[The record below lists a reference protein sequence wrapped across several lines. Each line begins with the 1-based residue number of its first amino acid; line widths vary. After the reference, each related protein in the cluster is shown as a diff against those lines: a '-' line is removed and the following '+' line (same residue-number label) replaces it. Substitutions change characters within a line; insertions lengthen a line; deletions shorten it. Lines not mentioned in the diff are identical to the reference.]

1 MNDTIKGIII
11 VVAITSSML
20 VVGATTTMIPIMQ
33 NSFASKKYDFKEAER
48 DPNTNINTNTN
59 TNINTNS
66 GDDSTTTVTSS
77 STTGNLVI
85 HIICP
90 TTIGKCGR
98 IEFPIT
104 VTGNNPQPS
113 SFTLRNEQSQYVKL
127 GPGSYT
133 VHESVPR
140 GFYTPRFTGDC
151 EQTGHDSPDA
161 TGTISG
167 EHTQSCH
174 IINH

>member
-11 VVAITSSML
+11 VVAIISSML
-20 VVGATTTMIPIMQ
+20 VAGATTKIPIMQ
-33 NSFASKKYDFKEAER
+33 SSFASKKYDFKGAER
-48 DPNTNINTNTN
+48 DPNTNININTN

-66 GDDSTTTVTSS
+66 AHSTTTVTSS

-85 HIICP
+85 HILCP
-90 TTIGKCGR
+90 ILERCGR
-98 IEFPIT
+98 TEFPIT

-113 SFTLRNEQSQYVKL
+113 SFTLRTEQSQYVKL

-151 EQTGHDSPDA
+151 EQTGRDSPDA